1 MVVFFGYKFIMGALL
16 CCLEMALL
24 ESACTCN
31 GMGCQYCMGPGWGG
45 NQMMM
50 NNMGPGWGGMN
61 NMGPGWG
68 GMNNMGPGWGG
79 MNNMGPGFGGN
90 QMFMNDMMCSYCGY
104 VLA

>member
-1 MVVFFGYKFIMGALL
+1 MGALL

-50 NNMGPGWGGMN
+50 NNMGPGWG
-61 NMGPGWG
+61 
-68 GMNNMGPGWGG
+68 

-90 QMFMNDMMCSYCGY
+90 QMFMNDMMCNCGY
-104 VLA
+104 VFA

>member
-1 MVVFFGYKFIMGALL
+1 MDLPFLKVFIFIKFISDNKFIMGALL

-50 NNMGPGWGGMN
+50 NNMGPGWGMN
-61 NMGPGWG
+61 NMGPGW
-68 GMNNMGPGWGG
+68 G

-90 QMFMNDMMCSYCGY
+90 QMFMNDMMCNCGY
-104 VLA
+104 VFA